1 LIPAIRTGVR
11 WRLIALVQW
20 LHDAFAVL
28 LEEATVSR
36 ELKKLGFVKRNC
48 LVLPSCPETAGAGG
62 LQKAALLPALAKV
75 RASFP
80 AGHADRDL
88 VPERSPRRP

>member
-1 LIPAIRTGVR
+1 VR

-36 ELKKLGFVKRNC
+36 ELKKPGFVKRNC
-48 LVLPSCPETAGAGG
+48 LVLPSCPEA
-62 LQKAALLPALAKV
+62 AALEAFKKISWGRAGWRRLSQGGLPAL
-75 RASFP
+75 S
-80 AGHADRDL
+80 
-88 VPERSPRRP
+88 